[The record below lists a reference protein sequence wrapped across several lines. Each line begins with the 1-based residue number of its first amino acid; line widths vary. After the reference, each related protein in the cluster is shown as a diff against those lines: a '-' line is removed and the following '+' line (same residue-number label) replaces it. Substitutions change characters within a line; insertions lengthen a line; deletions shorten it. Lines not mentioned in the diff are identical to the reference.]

1 MVGFSKGGVGRE
13 DIAGSGVGV
22 CACGVCVCVCLRVL
36 CVGVCVCL
44 CACVCVCVFLWRTLT
59 TQQGPLAEGGSPV
72 VPAKGGAFERTL
84 ILGTLCFC
92 F

>member
-1 MVGFSKGGVGRE
+1 MVLGERTLLDRVWVCVHVGCVCV
-13 DIAGSGVGV
+13 SV
-22 CACGVCVCVCLRVL
+22 CACYVWVC
-36 CVGVCVCL
+36 VCVCL

-84 ILGTLCFC
+84 VLGTLCFC